1 MSKEELRR
9 GGILARVKAEELRLK
24 DAAVMMRVSGRQ
36 AKRLWKRYKAGGTA
50 ALQHRAA
57 GRRSNRARPA
67 KERKKILVVVRG
79 KYNGFGPTLAAE
91 HLASEEKQKI
101 HPETVERQ
109 LRVAL
114 RAQQVAAPQQLG
126 MVRASHRKMADRL
139 HLQRGQR
146 CSAKSHRGG
155 AHAVCRHAKLPAL
168 WERPS

>member
-1 MSKEELRR
+1 MRRTTLSQEELRR

-24 DAAVMMRVSGRQ
+24 DAAVMMRVSSRQ

-57 GRRSNRARPA
+57 GRRSNRTRGA

-101 HPETVERQ
+101 HPETLRRWMLAEGLWSPVRRLQQHRQ
-109 LRVAL
+109 RRDRRSHFGELVQLDGSFHDWYQGAVRMRV
-114 RAQQVAAPQQLG
+114 
-126 MVRASHRKMADRL
+126 
-139 HLQRGQR
+139 
-146 CSAKSHRGG
+146 
-155 AHAVCRHAKLPAL
+155 
-168 WERPS
+168 